1 MIEGRL
7 GKYEILASLSQGG
20 MADIHVARRQGADHP
35 CVLKRLRLSMLK
47 HEIALKRF
55 VREAAVASQLNHRY
69 IARVLD
75 AGTEDDVFYIAME
88 YIQGQTASALFEALR
103 KRGKRLPFT
112 MAVGIVLRVLEG
124 LEYAHTLQ
132 DAEGESLNIVHRDLS
147 PRNIMIDYEGQTKI
161 IDFGLVKANATETL
175 TRSGVLL
182 GTPRYMSPEQAC
194 GERTDLRTDIYA
206 LSVVLYE
213 LVSGHPVVKANNP
226 VEALRQVVER
236 TPTSLSEVAPEVPP
250 ALAAVISKGME
261 KERGARWSSAREYR
275 AAIEAVCGSM
285 PEVEGHLKNLVC
297 TIFSEERIRDQRFFS
312 QAHTMSEEEEE
323 LSGELHLPTR
333 LGSLETDE
341 EPSAELT
348 VAQTSITQMRDFEAT
363 RVAEP
368 EVAALADTAYAAP
381 MEHLQE
387 AAFVTPAFP
396 PPRSPGITK
405 TTLLVGMLGSGLMS
419 ALVALGVAFWWQS
432 KQVQPVAAQL
442 DSVSARSVKP
452 TPNPR
457 RKPTP
462 SAPTVVSK
470 PTSPPPVPSKPVR
483 RRKPRTPNKAAPPK
497 APPAAVPAPKPQSAR
512 WRAIERKAQAV
523 REGDVFKLVGLC
535 ELLTQE
541 ARTIKDA
548 SARNAML
555 AELQRGCGKVA
566 NMDEE
571 QVFEAKRR
579 LRRALGH

>member
-1 MIEGRL
+1 
-7 GKYEILASLSQGG
+7 
-20 MADIHVARRQGADHP
+20 
-35 CVLKRLRLSMLK
+35 
-47 HEIALKRF
+47 
-55 VREAAVASQLNHRY
+55 
-69 IARVLD
+69 
-75 AGTEDDVFYIAME
+75 ME
-88 YIQGQTASALFEALR
+88 YIQGQTVSALFEALR

-112 MAVGIVLRVLEG
+112 MAVGIILRVLEG

-147 PRNIMIDYEGQTKI
+147 PRNIMVDYEGQTKI

-213 LVSGHPVVKANNP
+213 LMSGHPVVKANNP

-236 TPTSLSEVAPEVPP
+236 TPTSLAEVAPEVPP

-261 KERGARWSSAREYR
+261 KERDARWSSAREYR

-285 PEVEGHLKNLVC
+285 PEVEGHLRSLVC
-297 TIFSEERIRDQRFFS
+297 TIFPEERIRDQRFFS

-341 EPSAELT
+341 EPAEPT
-348 VAQTSITQMRDFEAT
+348 VAQTSVTQMRDFEAT

-368 EVAALADTAYAAP
+368 EVAALPDTAYTAP
-381 MEHLQE
+381 MEHLHE
-387 AAFVTPAFP
+387 AAFVTPTFP
-396 PPRSPGITK
+396 PPRSSGITK
-405 TTLLVGMLGSGLMS
+405 TTLLMGMLGSGLMS
-419 ALVALGVAFWWQS
+419 ALVALGVVFWWQS
-432 KQVQPVAAQL
+432 NQAQPVAAQL
-442 DSVSARSVKP
+442 GTTSARSVKP
-452 TPNPR
+452 TSNPR
-457 RKPTP
+457 VKSSPRTEPNL

-470 PTSPPPVPSKPVR
+470 PTSPPPRPSKPVR
-483 RRKPRTPNKAAPPK
+483 KRKPRTPSQVAPPK
-497 APPAAVPAPKPQSAR
+497 APPVAAPKPQSAR
-512 WRAIERKAQAV
+512 WRSIERKAKAV
-523 REGDVFKLVGLC
+523 REGDVFKLVELC
-535 ELLTQE
+535 ELLTKE
-541 ARTIKDA
+541 AKTIRDA

-555 AELQRGCGKVA
+555 ADLQRGCGRGA
-566 NMDEE
+566 NMDEK
-571 QVFEAKRR
+571 QVFEAQRR
-579 LRRALGH
+579 LKRALGH